1 MSGKISYSSV
11 LQAVKLGALLGFCA
25 ALVYGILFV
34 VYGIARTSLV
44 ILSSPANELLPTLL
58 ANSLSVLIGAMFF
71 AVVFGLFAALF
82 QALTLTLIF
91 FVHKAV
97 AAYNLPRKGELV
109 GLVVAVILFAGLLL
123 LFQGSPRI
131 LFQVFWN
138 QSFVFWFGL
147 PGMIYLLMNV
157 WLGRRLSAGALIS

>member
-1 MSGKISYSSV
+1 MSGKISRSSI
-11 LQAVKLGALLGFCA
+11 LQAVKLGALLGLCT
-25 ALVYGILFV
+25 ALMYGALFTVYGIV
-34 VYGIARTSLV
+34 RTSLV
-44 ILSSPANELLPTLL
+44 ILNSPANETLPTLL
-58 ANSLSVLIGAMFF
+58 ANGLSVLIGAMFF

-82 QALTLTLIF
+82 QALTLTLVF
-91 FVHKAV
+91 SLQKVV

-109 GLVVAVILFAGLLL
+109 GLAVPAILFAGLLL

-147 PGMIYLLMNV
+147 PGMIYVLMNV
-157 WLGRRLSAGALIS
+157 WLGRRLARGELIS